1 MGLSVIYPF
10 FSYVVYEM
18 CAFLIFGE
26 PSLLLPGGKGVRR
39 ILFVSQYNLLD
50 SPYPP
55 PSPLRFRSY
64 LMIPP

>member
-18 CAFLIFGE
+18 CEFLIFGE
-26 PSLLLPGGKGVRR
+26 PSLLLPGGGGKGVRR

-50 SPYPP
+50 SPNPP
-55 PSPLRFRSY
+55 PLPTKV
-64 LMIPP
+64 P

>member
-1 MGLSVIYPF
+1 MGLSVIYPL

-18 CAFLIFGE
+18 CEFLIFGE

-55 PSPLRFRSY
+55 PSH
-64 LMIPP
+64 

>member
-18 CAFLIFGE
+18 CEFLIFGE

-55 PSPLRFRSY
+55 SPLRFRSY

>member
-18 CAFLIFGE
+18 CKFLIFGE

-50 SPYPP
+50 SPYSPP
-55 PSPLRFRSY
+55 LPTKVP
-64 LMIPP
+64 

>member
-10 FSYVVYEM
+10 FSYVVCEM
-18 CAFLIFGE
+18 CEFLIFGE

-55 PSPLRFRSY
+55 PPH
-64 LMIPP
+64 